1 MLQKAADIILA
12 FFLAL
17 ACLGFPP
24 SPLACTSSSRC
35 SACVFC
41 VPTCGKFGK
50 LISSGGLQN
59 FGPNLQN
66 FLTRRK
72 HRKQRRRQRSHLYA
86 FTVFR
91 PVCTKFKWQSMTPRP
106 PLSFPTVRPLH
117 CFRFLFAFARFGCL
131 PFNSPSFFSLLLF
144 ACCCAHSIETCGPL
158 SNPLHGEGC
167 RRGWGLGLVCGL
179 ACLRNLIDCLISLID
194 SRIPRT
200 NFDLIKLTFYLFRA
214 HSRPDNWPRPPHVST
229 VCLQHV

>member
-1 MLQKAADIILA
+1 MKTKAQRRRCLAPSISDFKYFRPKMLQKAADIILA

-17 ACLGFPP
+17 ACLGFP
-24 SPLACTSSSRC
+24 SPPAGTSSSRC

-91 PVCTKFKWQSMTPRP
+91 PVCTKFKWQSMTPHLLLSLLSP
-106 PLSFPTVRPLH
+106 PTAL
-117 CFRFLFAFARFGCL
+117 L
-131 PFNSPSFFSLLLF
+131 PFPVCL
-144 ACCCAHSIETCGPL
+144 CAVWL
-158 SNPLHGEGC
+158 
-167 RRGWGLGLVCGL
+167 
-179 ACLRNLIDCLISLID
+179 
-194 SRIPRT
+194 
-200 NFDLIKLTFYLFRA
+200 LTFQLAFFFFLCSFLPA
-214 HSRPDNWPRPPHVST
+214 AAPILLKLVVH
-229 VCLQHV
+229 

>member
-1 MLQKAADIILA
+1 MKTKAQRRRCLAPSISDFKYFRPKMLQKAADIILA

-17 ACLGFPP
+17 ACLGFPAP
-24 SPLACTSSSRC
+24 PAGTSSSRC

-91 PVCTKFKWQSMTPRP
+91 PVCTKFKWQSMTPRLL
-106 PLSFPTVRPLH
+106 LSLSSVRPLH

-131 PFNSPSFFSLLLF
+131 PFNSPSFFFAPFCPLLR
-144 ACCCAHSIETCGPL
+144 P
-158 SNPLHGEGC
+158 
-167 RRGWGLGLVCGL
+167 
-179 ACLRNLIDCLISLID
+179 
-194 SRIPRT
+194 
-200 NFDLIKLTFYLFRA
+200 FY
-214 HSRPDNWPRPPHVST
+214 
-229 VCLQHV
+229 

>member
-1 MLQKAADIILA
+1 MKTKAQRRRCLAADIDFKYFRPKMLQKAADIILA
-12 FFLAL
+12 FFFFLS
-17 ACLGFPP
+17 CFGFPP
-24 SPLACTSSSRC
+24 SAASSSRC

-91 PVCTKFKWQSMTPRP
+91 PVCTKFKWQSMTPRL
-106 PLSFPTVRPLH
+106 PLSHPLLPAH
-117 CFRFLFAFARFGCL
+117 CIASVSCL
-131 PFNSPSFFSLLLF
+131 PLRGLVAYLSTRGSFFSFLPAPAPILLK
-144 ACCCAHSIETCGPL
+144 
-158 SNPLHGEGC
+158 
-167 RRGWGLGLVCGL
+167 LVV
-179 ACLRNLIDCLISLID
+179 
-194 SRIPRT
+194 
-200 NFDLIKLTFYLFRA
+200 
-214 HSRPDNWPRPPHVST
+214 H
-229 VCLQHV
+229 

>member
-1 MLQKAADIILA
+1 MKTKAQRRRCRRRRYRTLNTSAQNAAKGSGYNTGL
-12 FFLAL
+12 FSL

-24 SPLACTSSSRC
+24 PVAAASSRC

-91 PVCTKFKWQSMTPRP
+91 PVCTKFKWQSMTPRL
-106 PLSFPTVRPLH
+106 PLPTVRPLH

-131 PFNSPSFFSLLLF
+131 PFNSPSFFLCSFLPAAAPILLK
-144 ACCCAHSIETCGPL
+144 
-158 SNPLHGEGC
+158 
-167 RRGWGLGLVCGL
+167 LVV
-179 ACLRNLIDCLISLID
+179 
-194 SRIPRT
+194 
-200 NFDLIKLTFYLFRA
+200 
-214 HSRPDNWPRPPHVST
+214 H
-229 VCLQHV
+229 

>member
-1 MLQKAADIILA
+1 MKTKAQRRRCRRRRYRTLNTSAQNAAKGSGYNTGL
-12 FFLAL
+12 FSL
-17 ACLGFPP
+17 ACFGFPP
-24 SPLACTSSSRC
+24 LPRAASSRC

-91 PVCTKFKWQSMTPRP
+91 PVCTKFKWQSMTPRHAS
-106 PLSFPTVRPLH
+106 LSLLSAH
-117 CFRFLFAFARFGCL
+117 CIASVSCL
-131 PFNSPSFFSLLLF
+131 PLRGLVAYLSTRLFFFAPFCLLLR
-144 ACCCAHSIETCGPL
+144 P
-158 SNPLHGEGC
+158 
-167 RRGWGLGLVCGL
+167 
-179 ACLRNLIDCLISLID
+179 
-194 SRIPRT
+194 
-200 NFDLIKLTFYLFRA
+200 FY
-214 HSRPDNWPRPPHVST
+214 
-229 VCLQHV
+229 

>member
-1 MLQKAADIILA
+1 MKTKAQRRRCRRQRRLAPSISDFKYFRPKMLQKAADIILA

-17 ACLGFPP
+17 ACLAFPAP
-24 SPLACTSSSRC
+24 PAGTSSSRC

-91 PVCTKFKWQSMTPRP
+91 PVCTKFKWQSMTPRLL
-106 PLSFPTVRPLH
+106 LSLLSRPTAL
-117 CFRFLFAFARFGCL
+117 L
-131 PFNSPSFFSLLLF
+131 PFPVCLCAVWLLTFQLAFFFFFAPFCLLLR
-144 ACCCAHSIETCGPL
+144 P
-158 SNPLHGEGC
+158 
-167 RRGWGLGLVCGL
+167 
-179 ACLRNLIDCLISLID
+179 
-194 SRIPRT
+194 
-200 NFDLIKLTFYLFRA
+200 FY
-214 HSRPDNWPRPPHVST
+214 
-229 VCLQHV
+229 

>member
-1 MLQKAADIILA
+1 MKTKAQRRRCHRRRLAADIDFKYFRPKMLQKAADIILA
-12 FFLAL
+12 FFFSLS
-17 ACLGFPP
+17 CFGFPP
-24 SPLACTSSSRC
+24 SAASSSRS

-91 PVCTKFKWQSMTPRP
+91 PVCTKFKWQSMTPRL
-106 PLSFPTVRPLH
+106 PLSLSLYLYCPPTAL
-117 CFRFLFAFARFGCL
+117 L
-131 PFNSPSFFSLLLF
+131 PFPVCLCAVWLLTFQLGVLFSPFCLLLR
-144 ACCCAHSIETCGPL
+144 P
-158 SNPLHGEGC
+158 
-167 RRGWGLGLVCGL
+167 
-179 ACLRNLIDCLISLID
+179 
-194 SRIPRT
+194 
-200 NFDLIKLTFYLFRA
+200 FY
-214 HSRPDNWPRPPHVST
+214 
-229 VCLQHV
+229 

>member
-35 SACVFC
+35 SACIFC

-91 PVCTKFKWQSMTPRP
+91 PVCTKFKWQSMTPRL
-106 PLSFPTVRPLH
+106 PLSLFSPPTAL
-117 CFRFLFAFARFGCL
+117 L
-131 PFNSPSFFSLLLF
+131 PFPVCLCAVWLLTFQLAFFFFAPFCLLLRPF
-144 ACCCAHSIETCGPL
+144 YWNLWSIEQPFAWRR
-158 SNPLHGEGC
+158 GEGEEK
-167 RRGWGLGLVCGL
+167 GDWLADWLVC
-179 ACLRNLIDCLISLID
+179 AI
-194 SRIPRT
+194 
-200 NFDLIKLTFYLFRA
+200 
-214 HSRPDNWPRPPHVST
+214 W
-229 VCLQHV
+229 

>member
-1 MLQKAADIILA
+1 MKTKAQRRRCLAPSISDFKYFRPKMLQKAADIILA

-106 PLSFPTVRPLH
+106 FLLSLFCPPTAL
-117 CFRFLFAFARFGCL
+117 L
-131 PFNSPSFFSLLLF
+131 PFPVCLCAVWLLTFQLAFFFFLLLF

-158 SNPLHGEGC
+158 SNPLH
-167 RRGWGLGLVCGL
+167 RGG
-179 ACLRNLIDCLISLID
+179 
-194 SRIPRT
+194 
-200 NFDLIKLTFYLFRA
+200 
-214 HSRPDNWPRPPHVST
+214 
-229 VCLQHV
+229 

>member
-1 MLQKAADIILA
+1 MKTKAQRRRCHRRRLAADIDFKYFRPKNAAKGSGYNTGI
-12 FFLAL
+12 FFSL
-17 ACLGFPP
+17 ACFGFPP
-24 SPLACTSSSRC
+24 SAASSSRC

-91 PVCTKFKWQSMTPRP
+91 PVCTKFKWQSMTPRL
-106 PLSFPTVRPLH
+106 PLSLSHPLLPAH
-117 CFRFLFAFARFGCL
+117 CIASVSCL
-131 PFNSPSFFSLLLF
+131 PLRGLVAYLSTRGSFFSPFCLLLR
-144 ACCCAHSIETCGPL
+144 P
-158 SNPLHGEGC
+158 
-167 RRGWGLGLVCGL
+167 
-179 ACLRNLIDCLISLID
+179 
-194 SRIPRT
+194 
-200 NFDLIKLTFYLFRA
+200 FY
-214 HSRPDNWPRPPHVST
+214 
-229 VCLQHV
+229 